1 MVKLTKTIKKK
12 NMKLFTSAIDKKL
25 FSQYALGSDLSKQLA
40 VVKIFNPTGTGT
52 WFIINSDPDD
62 PDYLWAIV
70 DLGYG
75 AEVGSVSRSQL
86 ENYRGRFGLGFERDT
101 SFTPIN
107 AEEVLQGLL
116 AGEFFANGGNLSDE
130 AKEMLINQNEQID
143 HHSDELED
151 ILKKPV
157 RIPAWVIAKM
167 GRATADLSDV
177 VHYLDGKQ
185 EMIEDLK
192 EEEEENE
199 MGIVEVEENSEN
211 DFKEEFSEMAFQK
224 IKGFLKGKNDVVL
237 KDDMSFEMD
246 GLEYYIAP
254 MIQTKDSKVVSAFF
268 NVFDNMD
275 NIVGE
280 IDYTSVGG
288 NRYFRA
294 NSRLLGW
301 TNTKFEN
308 GGFMANV
315 YANGGDVKQSL
326 YHKEVRVEKKDFL
339 KFKEMLNEIGLE
351 SPYYEDISDKQ
362 FNIKQ
367 VAFYFKNEK
376 DRQKAFNHYHK
387 IFADGGF
394 MAFGGDIDARKM
406 YLGDPVIY
414 DGELWYV
421 SEKNGIVGL
430 VNMKQGAW
438 GSNYPFIPISRI
450 MVSQQVTDMMGRK
463 VRIPYLV
470 EDFEKGAA
478 FEKGGCATDA
488 YLFGGQVNGSL
499 NLKAK
504 KMAED
509 KGITIDKL
517 GKKEYDLTM
526 YQALIEAL
534 TDANFHDQALNLAK
548 ILADTENEREA
559 YNSEYFTPSKLAEEY
574 GRGVARLTEWDGF
587 DIMEAFY
594 YVTSME
600 GSGVGRTM
608 KLYFAKNNFT
618 PDENIKFNVGDVVYQ
633 KDEKRYATIMNN
645 YGNPVEGDYGEVR
658 LDTSGNT
665 SIFTQDRD
673 GLSNGYNLV
682 KLGAKGDSGK
692 FTQEVLDEMKES
704 AKNLI
709 DSRAKAKD
717 KEGAE
722 TYKAI
727 YKRLLSGEFDSMVV
741 GSKQPKKYVLKAD
754 IKTVTVKRDGKE
766 VTYKGSDVFNG
777 ANILMNGGELSKKA
791 FYVPKRDVV
800 EVELKDGKKINPANG
815 YWVKKDAKPI
825 DSEGAATKN
834 VAKPITRIQKDAR
847 GNWNA
852 ITTYEDHQGY
862 DWKLSTFKNFKGQL
876 ITSVQAG
883 RVEESGSSGVK
894 FWKFA
899 VHQDPHFTLIV
910 TKPSRVTEKVVTEQ
924 HDKGVEIFGNYM
936 ETGEFK
942 YGGKIS
948 NFEKLSMKVA
958 KQYVGKPVKSEYQE
972 QYGKYYS
979 EQEAK
984 EVGDKVAGKVKA
996 QQSKKMF
1003 FGGMS
1008 GKSNKANFDDK
1019 QGATKDGKA
1028 VHVLSHD
1035 GDSVLV
1041 MDMDKLGTGAKP
1053 YRLNVAELD
1062 ESSFFKN
1069 GGKVGAV
1076 KSNFKQAVE
1085 LAKKI
1090 RKENESWQSAL
1101 KRAFAEIK
1109 K

>member
-1 MVKLTKTIKKK
+1 
-12 NMKLFTSAIDKKL
+12 MKLFTSAIDKKL
-25 FSQYALGSDLSKQLA
+25 FSQYPLGSDLSKQ
-40 VVKIFNPTGTGT
+40 VVVAKIFNPTGVGT

-107 AEEVLQGLL
+107 AEEVLQGLR
-116 AGEFFANGGNLSDE
+116 AGEFFANGGSLSDE

-199 MGIVEVEENSEN
+199 RGMVEIEEVPEKE
-211 DFKEEFSEMAFQK
+211 FKKEFSEMAFEK

-237 KDDMSFEMD
+237 RDNMSFEMD

-254 MIQTKDSKVVSAFF
+254 MIQTSDSQVISAFF

-294 NSRLLGW
+294 NSELFGW

-308 GGFMANV
+308 GG
-315 YANGGDVKQSL
+315 SI
-326 YHKEVRVEKKDFL
+326 E
-339 KFKEMLNEIGLE
+339 
-351 SPYYEDISDKQ
+351 
-362 FNIKQ
+362 
-367 VAFYFKNEK
+367 
-376 DRQKAFNHYHK
+376 
-387 IFADGGF
+387 
-394 MAFGGDIDARKM
+394 RKM

-414 DGELWYV
+414 DDELWYV
-421 SEKNGIVGL
+421 HEKNGIVGL
-430 VNMKQGAW
+430 TNLKQGAW
-438 GSNYPFIPISRI
+438 GSNYPFIPMTKIQMSR
-450 MVSQQVTDMMGRK
+450 VTDMMGRP
-463 VRIPYLV
+463 VQIPYLV
-470 EDFEKGAA
+470 EDFAY
-478 FEKGGCATDA
+478 GGSTKNS
-488 YLFGGQVNGSL
+488 YLFGGKVNGSL
-499 NLKAK
+499 NLQAQKIAK
-504 KMAED
+504 E
-509 KGITIDKL
+509 KGITIDNL

-534 TDANFHDQALNLAK
+534 TDANFHDEALKLAK
-548 ILADTENEREA
+548 ILADTDDKDEA
-559 YNSEYFTPSKLAEEY
+559 YKSEYFIPSKLAEDY
-574 GRGVARLTEWDGF
+574 GRAIARLTEWDGL

-594 YVTSME
+594 FVTKME
-600 GSGVGRTM
+600 GSGVANTM
-608 KLYFAKNNFT
+608 YLYFAKNSFT

-633 KDEKRYATIMNN
+633 KDEKRYATVMNN
-645 YGNPVEGDYGEVR
+645 YGNPVNGDYGDIR

-665 SIFTQDRD
+665 YIFTQDRD
-673 GLSNGYNLV
+673 GLRNGYNLI
-682 KLGAKGDSGK
+682 KLGAKGDTGK

-704 AKNLI
+704 AKRLI
-709 DSRAKAKD
+709 DMRAKSKD
-717 KEGAE
+717 KEGVAY
-722 TYKAI
+722 YKDI
-727 YKRLLSGEFDSMVV
+727 YKRLLDGEFDSMVE
-741 GSKQPKKYVLKAD
+741 GSKKAKKYILKAD
-754 IKTVTVKRDGKE
+754 IKTVTVKRNGKE

-800 EVELKDGKKINPANG
+800 EVELKNGNKINPANG

-825 DSEGAATKN
+825 EDSSSSKGASSSN
-834 VAKPITRIQKDAR
+834 KPTTRLRKDAR
-847 GNWNA
+847 GNWMA
-852 ITTYEDHQGY
+852 ETEYSDHNGY
-862 DWKLSTFKNFKGQL
+862 DWRLITHKNFKGNL

-883 RVEESGSSGVK
+883 RVEETGTKGVK
-894 FWKFA
+894 MWKYTA
-899 VHQDPHFTLIV
+899 HKDPYYTLIV
-910 TKPSRVTEKVVTEQ
+910 TTPKRTTEKVVSEQ
-924 HDKGVEIFGNYM
+924 HDKGVEIFEAFM

-948 NFEKLSMKVA
+948 NFEKLSLKVA

-972 QYGKYYS
+972 EFGKFYS
-979 EQEAK
+979 KEEAK
-984 EVGDKVAGKVKA
+984 QVGDRVAGKVKA
-996 QQSKKMF
+996 QQAEKKF
-1003 FGGMS
+1003 FGGLMGKKEETS
-1008 GKSNKANFDDK
+1008 KKVKVNLKGKQVKTKEGKS
-1019 QGATKDGKA
+1019 
-1028 VHVLSHD
+1028 VHILSHD
-1035 GDSVLV
+1035 DDNYIMAVYLNKMTSGAPPMRL
-1041 MDMDKLGTGAKP
+1041 KLSD
-1053 YRLNVAELD
+1053 LD
-1062 ESSFFKN
+1062 ETSFMN
-1069 GGKVGAV
+1069 GGSLPKQENNN
-1076 KSNFKQAVE
+1076 KFKQATA
-1085 LAKKI
+1085 LAKEI
-1090 RKENESWQSAL
+1090 RKDGESWQSAL
-1101 KRAFAEIK
+1101 KRAFAELK

>member
-107 AEEVLQGLL
+107 AEELLQGLR
-116 AGEFFANGGNLSDE
+116 AGEFFANGGSLSDE

-211 DFKEEFSEMAFQK
+211 DFKQEFSEMAFQK

-294 NSRLLGW
+294 NSKLLGW

-308 GGFMANV
+308 GGFMAF
-315 YANGGDVKQSL
+315 GGDV
-326 YHKEVRVEKKDFL
+326 
-339 KFKEMLNEIGLE
+339 
-351 SPYYEDISDKQ
+351 
-362 FNIKQ
+362 
-367 VAFYFKNEK
+367 
-376 DRQKAFNHYHK
+376 
-387 IFADGGF
+387 DGV
-394 MAFGGDIDARKM
+394 KM
-406 YLGDPVIY
+406 NLGDPVIY

-470 EDFEKGAA
+470 EDFEKGGA
-478 FEKGGCATDA
+478 FAKGGCATDA

-548 ILADTENEREA
+548 ILADTENKDEA
-559 YNSEYFTPSKLAEEY
+559 YKSEYFTPSKLAEEY

-633 KDEKRYATIMNN
+633 KDERRYATVMNN
-645 YGNPVEGDYGEVR
+645 YGNPVKGDYGDVR

-673 GLSNGYNLV
+673 GLSNGYNLI

-704 AKNLI
+704 AKRLI
-709 DSRAKAKD
+709 DGRKQKKD
-717 KEGAE
+717 TEMIEYYEG
-722 TYKAI
+722 I
-727 YKRLLSGEFDSMVV
+727 YKRLLGGEFDSMVE

-910 TKPSRVTEKVVTEQ
+910 TKPSRVTEKVVSEQ
-924 HDKGVEIFGNYM
+924 HDKGAEVFEKYM

-996 QQSKKMF
+996 QQADKKF
-1003 FGGMS
+1003 FGGLM
-1008 GKSNKANFDDK
+1008 GKKEATPKKAKINLKGK
-1019 QGATKDGKA
+1019 QVKTKEGKT
-1028 VHVLSHD
+1028 VQILSHD
-1035 GDSVLV
+1035 D
-1041 MDMDKLGTGAKP
+1041 DN
-1053 YRLNVAELD
+1053 YIR
-1062 ESSFFKN
+1062 
-1069 GGKVGAV
+1069 
-1076 KSNFKQAVE
+1076 AVE
-1085 LAKKI
+1085 LNKIMSGAPPMKLKLSDLDETSFMNGGSLSKSESNTKFKKAVDLAKQI
-1090 RKENESWQSAL
+1090 RKEGESWQSAL
-1101 KRAFAEIK
+1101 KRAFAELK